1 MIVNTAKTIQ
11 ICYNE
16 DVVERTEKRMKV
28 KQLENKKVS
37 YTFEVTPEEFEHGL
51 AHAYEHAKKDIEVKG
66 FRKGHVPRNIFEQKF
81 GAETLYEDA
90 LNHVLSHKYQEVM
103 DDETYVVVSD
113 PTIDLDYKNV
123 NRETPFEISLVF
135 DVKPEVTLGNYKGL
149 EAVYDKVDVKDSDV
163 DFEIM
168 SMLKKDGAF
177 EPKDGELLVGD
188 TAIFDFEGFLNDEP
202 FDGGKAEN
210 YELEI
215 GSGQF
220 IPGFEEQMVGMTKGE
235 SKDLNVTFPENYQ
248 AENLKGQAVVFKVTL
263 HDIKT
268 KVPAELNDAWV
279 EGLKR
284 EEKTVA
290 DLKVALKKEITE
302 RQETAADNKF
312 KNDVITQAMDNT
324 TVDIPESMIEKEA
337 QGQINQVKEQAKQ
350 YNLPYE
356 QLLQFQGMTPEMFE
370 TQARSQ
376 AEIRVRMNLVFEAVA
391 KQEQLEVPKEK
402 IEEAYQTLVDQHKVE
417 LDYVKNM
424 ISEESMKK
432 DLLPQ
437 LGYDFVIQHAV
448 KK

>member
-1 MIVNTAKTIQ
+1 
-11 ICYNE
+11 
-16 DVVERTEKRMKV
+16 
-28 KQLENKKVS
+28 
-37 YTFEVTPEEFEHGL
+37 
-51 AHAYEHAKKDIEVKG
+51 
-66 FRKGHVPRNIFEQKF
+66 
-81 GAETLYEDA
+81 
-90 LNHVLSHKYQEVM
+90 
-103 DDETYVVVSD
+103 
-113 PTIDLDYKNV
+113 
-123 NRETPFEISLVF
+123 
-135 DVKPEVTLGNYKGL
+135 
-149 EAVYDKVDVKDSDV
+149 
-163 DFEIM
+163 
-168 SMLKKDGAF
+168 
-177 EPKDGELLVGD
+177 
-188 TAIFDFEGFLNDEP
+188 
-202 FDGGKAEN
+202 
-210 YELEI
+210 
-215 GSGQF
+215 
-220 IPGFEEQMVGMTKGE
+220 
-235 SKDLNVTFPENYQ
+235 
-248 AENLKGQAVVFKVTL
+248 GQAVVFKVTL

-356 QLLQFQGMTPEMFE
+356 QLLQFQDMTPEMFE